1 MILLVTNLGACIHLC
16 RHQIILKTYNMSKKY
31 ILLILSLIFL
41 ISCSNEDSPS
51 SQTNNSVWEQ
61 KTNMLSN
68 WTDNFIIPYH
78 DTLLN
83 NLNNLES
90 AAEGFATDMSLNNL
104 ELLRNQWLTAYKSW
118 QYVEMFNIGPAEQSF
133 YYQKMN
139 VYPANISKITEL
151 IGSGDF
157 TNLNN
162 SPFYSAQGFP
172 ALDYLLFGLASNDQ
186 SLLNLFSS
194 NDKYFNYMNE
204 VIDRMISNTNYVIN
218 GWTSYKQDFVNSV
231 ENTATSSANKITNDF
246 IFYYEKGFRSN
257 KFGIPIGIFSGGNI
271 FPEKVEGYY
280 NRNVSRTLALEA
292 LTAIEEFFTGKG
304 GYSLKGFID
313 NFATGDN
320 SNLSNQ
326 IIDQF
331 NTVRF
336 TVNQLDSSFVTQ
348 INEDLSSMNATY
360 DIIQTGTVLL
370 KTDMLSVLQ
379 IATDYVD
386 ADGD

>member
-1 MILLVTNLGACIHLC
+1 
-16 RHQIILKTYNMSKKY
+16 
-31 ILLILSLIFL
+31 
-41 ISCSNEDSPS
+41 
-51 SQTNNSVWEQ
+51 
-61 KTNMLSN
+61 
-68 WTDNFIIPYH
+68 
-78 DTLLN
+78 
-83 NLNNLES
+83 
-90 AAEGFATDMSLNNL
+90 MSLNNL
-104 ELLRNQWLTAYKSW
+104 ELLRNKWLTAYKSW

-172 ALDYLLFGLASNDQ
+172 ALDYLLFGLASDDQ
-186 SLLNLFSS
+186 SLLSLFSS

-204 VIDRMISNTNYVIN
+204 VIERMISNTNYVIN

-257 KFGIPIGIFSGGNI
+257 KFGIPIGVFSGGNI

-280 NRNVSRTLALEA
+280 NRNISRTLALEA

-326 IIDQF
+326 IVDQF
-331 NTVRF
+331 NTVRS

>member
-1 MILLVTNLGACIHLC
+1 
-16 RHQIILKTYNMSKKY
+16 MSKKY
-31 ILLILSLIFL
+31 ILLILSLTFL

-68 WTDNFIIPYH
+68 WVDNFIIPYH

-172 ALDYLLFGLASNDQ
+172 ALDYLLFGLASDDQ
-186 SLLNLFSS
+186 SLLSLFSS

-204 VIDRMISNTNYVIN
+204 VIERMISNTNYVIN

-257 KFGIPIGIFSGGNI
+257 KFGIPIGVFSGGNI

-326 IIDQF
+326 IVDQF
-331 NTVRF
+331 NTVRS